1 MAPPEEAPV
10 PLPAASLLTIAPNV
24 AVQPPL
30 SRRGS
35 GPGLV
40 LVVDNGLPL
49 GHSDTTLDPP
59 PLLKWAEEGYAVAQ
73 ITLNADTSAFG
84 NDLQRA
90 IDALASLDAC
100 SQRGKYGLIAYIP
113 LPISAEE
120 AFSADLSI
128 AAIVSYSPEP
138 VSAAKT
144 AKPILWHAT
153 GANVSSTNPGITTT
167 HVYPE
172 ASANFVIPAHENYR
186 SASAAVSHTRTLT
199 FLKPLVDG
207 PYFDLEAIWNE
218 HCLYE
223 FGERAVAKTMGTMVQ
238 EPYVNH
244 IPTITGGIGRE
255 RLTNFY
261 RNHFVHSNPPD
272 TSLELVSRTV
282 GVDRVI
288 DEFVFK
294 CTHDRVV
301 DWLVPG
307 VPPTGKPLEVPFT
320 SIVNIRGDRLFHEH
334 IAWDQ
339 ATLLRQLGLLPEYLP
354 FPYPVNGKKPAPGKK
369 FEYKVPVAG
378 VETARKLVDE
388 NSVQSNELFSYGI
401 REVDA

>member
-1 MAPPEEAPV
+1 MAPPEETPV
-10 PLPAASLLTIAPNV
+10 PLPAAPALAV
-24 AVQPPL
+24 ASNIVLQPPL

-40 LVVDNGLPL
+40 LIVDGGLPL
-49 GHSDTTLDPP
+49 GHSDKTLDPP
-59 PLLKWAEEGYAVAQ
+59 PLLKWAEEGFAVAQ
-73 ITLNADTSAFG
+73 ITLANAFG
-84 NDLQRA
+84 QDLQRA
-90 IDALASLDAC
+90 IEALDSSNEC
-100 SQRGKYGLIAYIP
+100 SPKGKYGLITYA
-113 LPISAEE
+113 PILQSGESIFGA
-120 AFSADLSI
+120 STSI
-128 AAIVSYSPEP
+128 AAIVNYSAVPI
-138 VSAAKT
+138 AAANA
-144 AKPILWHAT
+144 AKPILWHAA
-153 GANVSSTNPGITTT
+153 GANISSANPGIATT

-172 ASANFVIPAHENYR
+172 ASENFVIPAHENYR

-199 FLKPLVDG
+199 FLKPLTEG

-223 FGERAVAKTMGTMVQ
+223 FGERAVEKTMGTMVE

-261 RNHFVHSNPPD
+261 RNHFIHSNPPD

-307 VPPTGKPLEVPFT
+307 IPPTGKPLEVPFT

-354 FPYPVNGKKPAPGKK
+354 FPYPVNGKSPAPGKK
-369 FEYKVPVAG
+369 FEYRVPVAG

-388 NSVQSNELFSYGI
+388 NSVQSNEMFSYGI

>member
-1 MAPPEEAPV
+1 MAPPEETPV
-10 PLPAASLLTIAPNV
+10 PLPTARPLTISPAV
-24 AVQPPL
+24 VVQPPL
-30 SRRGS
+30 SRRGH
-35 GPGLV
+35 GPGVV
-40 LVVDNGLPL
+40 LVVSGALPL
-49 GHSDTTLDPP
+49 GHSDKTLDPP

-73 ITLNADTSAFG
+73 ITLDGDPSGFQR
-84 NDLQRA
+84 DLRRA
-90 IDALASLDAC
+90 IDALASLEEC
-100 SQRGKYGLIAYIP
+100 SQKEEYGLITYVP
-113 LPISAEE
+113 LPNLGDEAFNTASITAVVNYSAE
-120 AFSADLSI
+120 
-128 AAIVSYSPEP
+128 AISLER
-138 VSAAKT
+138 T
-144 AKPILWHAT
+144 TKPTLWHAAGSGSSNT
-153 GANVSSTNPGITTT
+153 SSGAATT
-167 HVYPE
+167 HLYPE
-172 ASANFVIPAHENYR
+172 ASVNFVIPAHENYR

-199 FLKPLVDG
+199 FLKPLLNG
-207 PYFDLEAIWNE
+207 PFFDLEAIWNE

-223 FGERAVAKTMGTMVQ
+223 FGERAVEKTMGTMVQ

-261 RNHFVHSNPPD
+261 RNHFIHSNPPD

-294 CTHDRVV
+294 CTHDRTV

-307 VPPTGKPLEVPFT
+307 VPPTGKFLEVPFT

-354 FPYPVNGKKPAPGKK
+354 FPYPIDGKTPAPGKR

-388 NSVQSNELFSYGI
+388 NSVESNEMFSYGI

>member
-1 MAPPEEAPV
+1 MAPEEPPV
-10 PLPAASLLTIAPNV
+10 PLPSAPLQTIAPNIV
-24 AVQPPL
+24 LQPPL
-30 SRRGS
+30 SRRGR

-40 LVVDNGLPL
+40 LLVDAALPL
-49 GHSDTTLDPP
+49 GHSDKTLDPP

-73 ITLNADTSAFG
+73 ITLNHDHEFNADLRRAFAALEALDECEG
-84 NDLQRA
+84 N
-90 IDALASLDAC
+90 
-100 SQRGKYGLIAYIP
+100 KYGVITYVP
-113 LPISAEE
+113 LPKASYEK
-120 AFSADLSI
+120 DDVNRSI
-128 AAIVSYSPEP
+128 AAFVNYSTTPFSEE
-138 VSAAKT
+138 ATHAY
-144 AKPILWHAT
+144 AQLLWHAT
-153 GANVSSTNPGITTT
+153 GDSEPSKLARTTT
-167 HVYPE
+167 HVYSE
-172 ASANFVIPAHENYR
+172 AAPNFVLPAHPNYR
-186 SASAAVSHTRTLT
+186 SAAAAVAHTRTLT
-199 FLKPLVDG
+199 FLKPLVGG
-207 PYFDLEAIWNE
+207 PFFDLEAIWNE

-255 RLTNFY
+255 RLTTFY

-282 GVDRVI
+282 GIDRVI

-294 CTHDRVV
+294 CTHDRTV

-307 VPPTGKPLEVPFT
+307 VPPTNKPLEVPFT
-320 SIVNIRGDRLFHEH
+320 SVVNIRGDRLYHEH

-354 FPYPVNGKKPAPGKK
+354 FPYQVDGKDPAPGKK
-369 FEYKVPVAG
+369 FEYRVPVAG

-388 NSVQSNELFSYGI
+388 NSVQSNEMFSYGI